1 MLEIDNKQ
9 YEYEIEKDLNNKDNY
24 EESTLLFYNS
34 PEVYDKTI
42 IQHCNDEFFETMSN
56 ASSKNNDSEIE
67 NNDNDRDL
75 ELNDV
80 QSHNNSHSNFNKDED
95 TITNTSSSASSNS
108 RRPYVHSKG
117 KAPQPPTMETFN
129 CNESPCNTTKVT
141 NYKAKE
147 TTI

>member
-1 MLEIDNKQ
+1 MIEIDNKQ
-9 YEYEIEKDLNNKDNY
+9 YKYEIEKDLNNKDNY
-24 EESTLLFYNS
+24 EESTLLFSDS
-34 PEVYDKTI
+34 PEICVKEI

-67 NNDNDRDL
+67 DNDNNGDL

-80 QSHNNSHSNFNKDED
+80 QSHNNSDANFNKVED
-95 TITNTSSSASSNS
+95 TFINLSCSSSNNS
-108 RRPYVHSKG
+108 RRTYVHSKG
-117 KAPQPPTMETFN
+117 KAPQPPAKKTFTS
-129 CNESPCNTTKVT
+129 NESPHTTTKVT